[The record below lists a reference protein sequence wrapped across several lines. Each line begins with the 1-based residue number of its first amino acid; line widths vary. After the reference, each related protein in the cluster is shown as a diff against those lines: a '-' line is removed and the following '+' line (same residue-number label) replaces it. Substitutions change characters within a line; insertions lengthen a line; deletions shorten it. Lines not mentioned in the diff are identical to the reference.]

1 MDIVV
6 HALALREIGLH
17 REIGEAHL
25 GDEEAD
31 EAILHRLEL
40 VRAVGRL
47 AHGDDAGVPDDPLQG
62 LEVGEVVARFN
73 GGEGNAVIT
82 QPYDDLSGYG

>member
-6 HALALREIGLH
+6 HAFALREIGLH

-47 AHGDDAGVPDDPLQG
+47 AHGDDAGVPDDLSQG